1 MLRIKELAMK
11 NEDVAYALIG
21 QAILDEAKIG
31 PDTIRI
37 SYYSE
42 EEARY
47 LWEVGKRW
55 NLVNDLRTEKAH
67 GTQRWVFTIKANAR
81 RRLYETI
88 GPLPNSAKD
97 KAFRHLIGRNPKGG
111 NWKYRRGEAKKAI
124 LNVLGTPKTIRQIC
138 ESTDLGSSS
147 VRKHL
152 RELERK
158 GKVRKIGKNVKATR
172 KNYRLAEL
180 WLICKN

>member
-1 MLRIKELAMK
+1 MKKLAL
-11 NEDVAYALIG
+11 EDEGIAYALIG

-31 PDTIRI
+31 PDMIRI

-67 GTQRWVFTIKANAR
+67 GAKRWVFTIKASAR
-81 RRLYETI
+81 RRLYEAI

-97 KAFRHLIGRNPKGG
+97 KAFKHLVAREPKGG
-111 NWKYRRGEAKKAI
+111 NWKYSRGEAKKAI
-124 LNVLGTPKTIRQIC
+124 LSTLTMPRRVREIC
-138 ESTDLGSSS
+138 ERTNLSSSS

-152 RELERK
+152 RNLEK
-158 GKVRKIGKNVKATR
+158 EGKVRKAGKNVNAIR
-172 KNYRLAEL
+172 KNVRLAEL
-180 WLICKN
+180 WLASKS

>member
-1 MLRIKELAMK
+1 MLKMKELARG
-11 NEDVAYALIG
+11 NENIAYALVG

-31 PDTIRI
+31 LDTIRI

-42 EEARY
+42 GEARY
-47 LWEVGKRW
+47 LWEVGRRW

-67 GTQRWVFTIKANAR
+67 GAERWVFTIKASAR
-81 RRLYETI
+81 GRLYDAI

-97 KAFRHLIGRNPKGG
+97 RAFKHLVARDPRGG
-111 NWKYRRGEAKKAI
+111 NWKYDKGEAKKAI
-124 LNVLGTPKTIRQIC
+124 LSALRTPKTVRQIC
-138 ESTDLGSSS
+138 EHTNLGSSS

-152 RELERK
+152 KDLETK
-158 GKVRKIGKNVKATR
+158 GKVRKIGKNVNAIR

-180 WLICKN
+180 WLASKS